1 MGGAIS
7 LGRRALCVGSPARLL
22 VAGAALTIAVAVVAA
37 MAGALVTMLARAAG
51 GPGVVIEALALTT
64 MLSLRDLVRAARRV
78 QAALR
83 GGDLDGARSAV
94 GRDLVSRP
102 TALLGAGQVAAATIE
117 SVAENLTDS
126 VLAPVAFYL
135 AFGLPGAFVYRAVNT
150 ADSMIGYR
158 RGTLEHF
165 GKVAARL
172 DDALNFIPA
181 RLAALAIVAAAALAG
196 ADAGRAW
203 RTMLGQHARTASP
216 NAGWTM
222 AAMAGALRV
231 RLEKPEHYVL
241 GEGPQ
246 PTADDIS
253 TAVRIVIIAA
263 LMATAAMALSVV
275 VLDSIRS

>member
-1 MGGAIS
+1 MGAAIS
-7 LGRRALCVGSPARLL
+7 RGRGALCAGSPVRLL
-22 VAGAALTIAVAVVAA
+22 MAGGALTIAVAAGAA
-37 MAGALVTMLARAAG
+37 VAGALLAVLARTAG
-51 GPGVVIEALALTT
+51 PPGVLIEALALTT

-83 GGDLDGARSAV
+83 RGDLDGARSTV

-102 TALLGAGQVAAATIE
+102 TARLGAGQVAAATIE

-135 AFGLPGAFVYRAVNT
+135 AFGLPGAFAYRAVNT

-158 RGTLEHF
+158 HGALEHF

-181 RLAALAIVAAAALAG
+181 RLAALAIVGAAALAG
-196 ADAGRAW
+196 ADVGRAW

-231 RLEKPEHYVL
+231 RLEKPEHYVV
-241 GEGPQ
+241 GAGPQ

-253 TAVRIVIIAA
+253 TAVRIIMIAA
-263 LMATAAMALSVV
+263 LMAMAVMALSVML
-275 VLDSIRS
+275 LDLIRS